1 MLRDFS
7 RERKEGQAKGEIPEW
22 YTSAGWQMFAEK
34 YLFEASTVKEQMQRI
49 AKTFAA
55 HCDEAIKPDFWQ
67 EDVFTAGKTWEQ
79 VFFDMMWKGHY
90 IPSTPQMANTG
101 TTRGCTVSCSG
112 GYIKDSVV
120 GFYDAYREA
129 AVLTKQGF
137 GTSYYLGDI
146 TPAGTQLPEGGK
158 AGGVLPVLKGMIAV
172 MEDITQTN
180 RRGSVACSL
189 EVTHKD
195 FDIVADWVML
205 NPDGANI
212 GWIITDKF
220 MRKLDRGEKEAI
232 RKWNKM
238 LYIKMRSGR
247 GYFTFIDKL
256 NRHLAE
262 PFKKAGLKVH
272 ASNLC
277 VAPETQILT
286 DRGYQ
291 IISDL
296 EGLEVNVW
304 NGQEF
309 SKTTV
314 VKTGIGQNLI
324 KVNTDF
330 GHELECTPYHKFYV
344 LDECNRAKIVEKRAI
359 ELKAGDKLIK
369 YDLPV
374 IEGTETLSKA
384 YTNGFFSGDGCFFKG
399 NSMVY
404 LYHAK
409 RLLKPY
415 IEHEGNWYEDDKQ
428 NRTIAQRVKGLKDK
442 FFVPDSSYTIQS
454 RLEWL
459 AGFLDADGVVAR
471 NGTNHSLQASSIEFN
486 FLKEVQLMLQTLG
499 VPSKVCDFSEEGLR
513 AMPANDGSGGMKD
526 FFCQTSYR
534 LLISSSGL
542 YKLASLGF
550 KTNRLVWDKRLP
562 QRDAERFVTV
572 REVSDNGRKDDTYCF
587 TESKRGMGMFN
598 GILTGQCQEIV
609 LPANEE
615 YSFSCVLSSLNLA
628 KYREWSP
635 NLEFLALVML
645 DCSVDDFLLQARGK
659 AGMEKVVKF
668 TEDFRALGL
677 GTLGLHTL
685 MQQEEIVVG
694 SIASYQL
701 NHKIYSRLDQQTKL
715 ATEWLAKVKGEPKGC
730 EGFGWRNATRIA
742 QAPNKS
748 SSILGGGVSEGV
760 GLDSAMVYT
769 QQTAAGEVFRVNAKL
784 LSIMKELGVY
794 DDKHVREVN
803 NAKGSVQS
811 VSWLTQAQKDFLRT
825 GFEVR
830 VEDVLQLA
838 SQRQPFIDQGQ
849 SINLNLTEND
859 SGQTIGALH
868 KLAAEDENI
877 LTLYYIIS
885 MRDAGDIG
893 KSRGECEVCAN

>member
-7 RERKEGQAKGEIPEW
+7 LERKEGQERGEIPVW
-22 YTSAGWQMFAEK
+22 YTTAGWQMFAEK
-34 YLFEASTVKEQMQRI
+34 YLFEAKTVKEQMQRI
-49 AKTFAA
+49 ARTFAKY
-55 HCDEAIKPDFWQ
+55 CDESVKPDFWEQ
-67 EDVFTAGKTWEQ
+67 DVFTAGKSWYQ
-79 VFFDMMWKGHY
+79 VFFDMMWSGHY

-112 GYIKDSVV
+112 GYVKDSVV

-146 TPAGTQLPEGGK
+146 TPAGIVLPEGGK

-195 FDIVADWVML
+195 FDLVADYVML

-212 GWIITDKF
+212 GWLITDKF

-247 GYFTFIDKL
+247 GYFVFIDKM

-262 PFKKAGLKVH
+262 PFKKAGLKVY

-277 VAPETQILT
+277 V
-286 DRGYQ
+286 
-291 IISDL
+291 
-296 EGLEVNVW
+296 EV
-304 NGQEF
+304 
-309 SKTTV
+309 
-314 VKTGIGQNLI
+314 
-324 KVNTDF
+324 
-330 GHELECTPYHKFYV
+330 C
-344 LDECNRAKIVEKRAI
+344 
-359 ELKAGDKLIK
+359 
-369 YDLPV
+369 
-374 IEGTETLSKA
+374 
-384 YTNGFFSGDGCFFKG
+384 
-399 NSMVY
+399 
-404 LYHAK
+404 
-409 RLLKPY
+409 
-415 IEHEGNWYEDDKQ
+415 
-428 NRTIAQRVKGLKDK
+428 
-442 FFVPDSSYTIQS
+442 
-454 RLEWL
+454 
-459 AGFLDADGVVAR
+459 
-471 NGTNHSLQASSIEFN
+471 
-486 FLKEVQLMLQTLG
+486 
-499 VPSKVCDFSEEGLR
+499 
-513 AMPANDGSGGMKD
+513 
-526 FFCQTSYR
+526 
-534 LLISSSGL
+534 
-542 YKLASLGF
+542 
-550 KTNRLVWDKRLP
+550 
-562 QRDAERFVTV
+562 
-572 REVSDNGRKDDTYCF
+572 
-587 TESKRGMGMFN
+587 
-598 GILTGQCQEIV
+598 

-635 NLEFLALVML
+635 NLEFLATVML
-645 DCSVDDFLLQARGK
+645 DCSIDDFLEQASGK

-668 TEDFRALGL
+668 TKDFRALGL
-677 GTLGLHTL
+677 GTLGVHTL
-685 MQQEEIVVG
+685 FQQEEIVVG
-694 SIASYQL
+694 SITSYQL
-701 NHKIYSRLDQQTKL
+701 NRKIFQRLDEQSKL
-715 ATEWLAKVKGEPKGC
+715 ATQWLAATRGEPVGC
-730 EGFGWRNATRIA
+730 KGFGWRNATRIA

-748 SSILGGGVSEGV
+748 SAVYGGGVSEGT
-760 GLDSAMVYT
+760 GLNSAMIYT

-784 LSIMKELGVY
+784 LSIMKEQGIY
-794 DDKHVREVN
+794 DEEHIREVN
-803 NAKGSVQS
+803 DAKGSVQK
-811 VSWLTQAQKDFLRT
+811 VNWLTQHQKDFLRT

-838 SQRQPFIDQGQ
+838 SDRQPFIDQGQ

-859 SGQTIGALH
+859 TGQDIGAWH

-893 KSRGECEVCAN
+893 KNRGECETCSN

>member
-7 RERKEGQAKGEIPEW
+7 RERKEGQAKGDIPEW

-146 TPAGTQLPEGGK
+146 TPAGTPLPEGGK

-220 MRKLDRGEKEAI
+220 MRKLNRGEKEAI

-262 PFKKAGLKVH
+262 PFKKAGLKVY
-272 ASNLC
+272 ASNL
-277 VAPETQILT
+277 
-286 DRGYQ
+286 
-291 IISDL
+291 
-296 EGLEVNVW
+296 
-304 NGQEF
+304 
-309 SKTTV
+309 
-314 VKTGIGQNLI
+314 
-324 KVNTDF
+324 
-330 GHELECTPYHKFYV
+330 
-344 LDECNRAKIVEKRAI
+344 
-359 ELKAGDKLIK
+359 
-369 YDLPV
+369 
-374 IEGTETLSKA
+374 
-384 YTNGFFSGDGCFFKG
+384 
-399 NSMVY
+399 
-404 LYHAK
+404 
-409 RLLKPY
+409 
-415 IEHEGNWYEDDKQ
+415 
-428 NRTIAQRVKGLKDK
+428 
-442 FFVPDSSYTIQS
+442 
-454 RLEWL
+454 
-459 AGFLDADGVVAR
+459 
-471 NGTNHSLQASSIEFN
+471 
-486 FLKEVQLMLQTLG
+486 
-499 VPSKVCDFSEEGLR
+499 
-513 AMPANDGSGGMKD
+513 
-526 FFCQTSYR
+526 
-534 LLISSSGL
+534 
-542 YKLASLGF
+542 
-550 KTNRLVWDKRLP
+550 
-562 QRDAERFVTV
+562 
-572 REVSDNGRKDDTYCF
+572 
-587 TESKRGMGMFN
+587 
-598 GILTGQCQEIV
+598 CQEIV